1 MTYAWVSLD
10 SISPQKL
17 RTYTRAELL
26 SARRYNG
33 NIPEEYDVSARAYGV
48 NPVIS
53 IPGRP
58 SSYVISYENS
68 AVWINVYRVLK
79 VQPTASG
86 QRVELELCALQ
97 TLIANTGTT
106 SGEPN
111 AFERVYLTLSHYS
124 QPDATSGNGLTQ
136 NTAGE
141 PIDGVYT
148 TQNSM
153 VNSVVWTYPNDYCCV
168 VTFVEE
174 PTGTS
179 LPTGPR
185 DSPAPHSYVLLNAN
199 SQLISGSTAFEWLH
213 AMSTRIGAQY
223 NKVYRIQMVPRQI
236 VSYLWTNQ
244 NTTIILGQDQAR
256 FEVGW
261 LSSNVTVPL
270 FVLNY
275 TGTSANN
282 KALGNPVYTVKYN
295 GAELVRLPAR
305 VPNGSGRID
314 GYTVHAGAT
323 VNNGV
328 NAWLRFTSNW
338 QSQQITNVD
347 LPVGE
352 VSTVADSQTVYWQ
365 TNGQQ
370 AVSRAA
376 TGLAVSGLTIA
387 GSAIAAAATGGAAA
401 PFLISGAIGAAGGLV
416 NNIASIAAGQKQA
429 DNTAYSVGQGAGV
442 VNATDQR
449 LGGLTVWLERYS
461 DADVAQREQYFR
473 RNGYTGIF
481 CGGIELIKYPARVNY
496 VSFRGAAETTI
507 YASYLS
513 QIPYSRQEFDE
524 RLNAELSEPC
534 TCWRAGATLNYNS
547 GNPN

>member
-1 MTYAWVSLD
+1 MTYAWVNLV
-10 SISPQKL
+10 SISPNKL

-26 SARRYNG
+26 AARRYNG

-53 IPGRP
+53 IPGVP
-58 SSYVISYENS
+58 MSYVIAYENS

-79 VQPTASG
+79 IHPAASG

-97 TLIANTGTT
+97 TLIANTGTND
-106 SGEPN
+106 EPN

-124 QPDATSGNGLTQ
+124 QADATSGNGLTQ

-141 PIDGVYT
+141 PVDGIYT

-168 VTFVEE
+168 VTFVQE

-179 LPTGPR
+179 LTTGPR
-185 DSPAPHSYVLLNAN
+185 ESPAPHSYVLLN
-199 SQLISGSTAFEWLH
+199 SDRQLISGSTAFQWLQ
-213 AMSTRIGAQY
+213 AMAERIGAQY

-236 VSYLWTNQ
+236 VNSLWTRE
-244 NTTIILGQDQAR
+244 NTTIILDQMPFA
-256 FEVGW
+256 VGW
-261 LSSNVTVPL
+261 LSSNVTAPL
-270 FVLNY
+270 FTLNY
-275 TGTSANN
+275 TATSSND

-305 VPNGSGRID
+305 VPNGSGRIY
-314 GYTVHAGAT
+314 GYIVHAGAT

-328 NAWLRFTSNW
+328 NAWLRFTSTW
-338 QSQQITNVD
+338 QTQQITNVD

-352 VSTVADSQTVYWQ
+352 VSTVADAQTVYWQ

-376 TGLAVSGLTIA
+376 TGLAVSGLAIA

-416 NNIASIAAGQKQA
+416 NSIASIAAGQKQA
-429 DNTAYSVGQGAGV
+429 DNTAYSVGKGAGV

-473 RNGYTGIF
+473 RYGYTGIF
-481 CGGIELIKYPARVNY
+481 YGGVELIKYPARYNY
-496 VSFRGAAETTI
+496 VSFRGTAEATI
-507 YASYLS
+507 YAGYLS
-513 QIPYSRQEFDE
+513 QIPYSRQEFND

-534 TCWRAGATLNYNS
+534 TCWRVNAALNYNT
-547 GNPN
+547 GNTTI

>member
-1 MTYAWVSLD
+1 MTYAWVNLV

-17 RTYTRAELL
+17 RTYSRAELL
-26 SARRYNG
+26 NARRLNG
-33 NIPEEYDVSARAYGV
+33 NVYEQYTIDARPYGV
-48 NPVIS
+48 NPIIS
-53 IPGRP
+53 IPGAP
-58 SSYVISYENS
+58 TSYVIAFEN
-68 AVWINVYRVLK
+68 ATEWINVYRVLK
-79 VQPTASG
+79 VQPAASG
-86 QRVELELCALQ
+86 QHVELELCALQ

-106 SGEPN
+106 TEPN
-111 AFERVYLTLSHYS
+111 AFERVDLTLSHYS
-124 QPDATSGNGLTQ
+124 QPDATTSNSLTQ

-141 PIDGVYT
+141 PVDGTYT
-148 TQNSM
+148 TQNSL
-153 VNSVVWTYPNDYCCV
+153 VNSLLWTYPDDYCCV

-185 DSPAPHSYVLLNAN
+185 ESPSPHSYVLLNPTR
-199 SQLISGSTAFEWLH
+199 QLISGSEAFQWLE
-213 AMSTRIGAQY
+213 AMSARIGAEY
-223 NKVYRIQMVPRQI
+223 SKVYRIQMVPRQI
-236 VSYLWTNQ
+236 VSSLWTNQ
-244 NTTIILGQDQAR
+244 NTTITLEQTP

-261 LSSNVTVPL
+261 LTSGVTSPL
-270 FVLNY
+270 FTLNY
-275 TGTSANN
+275 TATSAND

-295 GAELVRLPAR
+295 GSELVRLPTRA
-305 VPNGSGRID
+305 PNGPGRIY

-328 NAWLRFTSNW
+328 NAWLRFTSTW
-338 QSQQITNVD
+338 LTQQITNVN

-352 VSTVADSQTVYWQ
+352 VSTVADAQTVYWQ

-387 GSAIAAAATGGAAA
+387 GSAIVAAATGGAAA

-429 DNTAYSVGQGAGV
+429 DNTVYSVGQGAGV
-442 VNATDQR
+442 VNATDNR
-449 LGGLTVWLERYS
+449 LGGLTIWLEHYS
-461 DADVAQREQYFR
+461 DAVITQREQYFR
-473 RNGYTGIF
+473 RYGYTGMF
-481 CGGIELIKYPARVNY
+481 CGGVELIKYPGRYNY
-496 VSFRGAAETTI
+496 VSFRGSAETTI
-507 YASYLS
+507 YSAYLS

-534 TCWRAGATLNYNS
+534 TCWRVGAALNYDY
-547 GNPN
+547 GNATI